1 MNLEKVSKYLIYLI
15 IILGAFFPIASYVL
29 MGIIII
35 NIILLKKEQEI
46 IIKLRNNIIL
56 LMMVISMILSSIF
69 SEIWYVSVFFSIF
82 FIIQV
87 LFSISVSIFLDES
100 DFSRVLSII
109 MYLGLAVSVI
119 GLFQYYFQIG
129 NIQKSWIDKN
139 VYNIDFRVYS
149 TFFNPNIL
157 AIFLNLTIITS
168 VVSITETNKTRIL
181 VPAAICT
188 MTSTVCLLL
197 TYSRGGWIP
206 LCISFV
212 LLGIFD
218 RRYLKYIVVFGAIFG
233 GFDYASDVGRLMPQK
248 IVIDSSVG
256 YRIKLWKASFDIIQ
270 DNPIL
275 GIGKG
280 TVWNKIP
287 EYSNTITAYVS
298 HVHNVFLQI
307 LVDTGVVGATV
318 FVIFIKDIWNR
329 IKLNIKK
336 KQSIGLITKVSLGFY
351 VTLIVNGFFDAVCL
365 QSQISIFVWFLIG
378 INFIDEKANNLEL
391 MQEEY

>member
-87 LFSISVSIFLDES
+87 LFSISVSTFLDES

-109 MYLGLAVSVI
+109 MYLGIAVSVI

-168 VVSITETNKTRIL
+168 VVSITETNKTKIL

-218 RRYLKYIVVFGAIFG
+218 RRFLKYIVVFGAIFG

-329 IKLNIKK
+329 IKFNIKK

-378 INFIDEKANNLEL
+378 INFIDEKANDLEL